1 MSIPGCK
8 KFPVDEK
15 IETFQKL
22 PVIKNYYLVLGGG
35 KIGTDFLQYARKNNF
50 PFVLVIDSDENA
62 SASKEAQVL
71 ETESELLSLLRK
83 KTEASLKKT
92 GNGSRSGK
100 GSEGENDIPE
110 TGKSEAYFY
119 KMDIHRVPFLFSSG
133 IPEYIIPAIPFHAA
147 AYMLAD
153 LLKFPILDACK
164 GERNKENLAEISSP
178 EEGFSGEKSPVSEL
192 FIKPEDP
199 GLMSYFNN
207 IESVFPEDVI
217 AGSYPEHGMLFLSYA
232 REGEICP
239 DGCPGPRD
247 RCPAFGRK
255 KPRTITEYTREL
267 VHSVPGWVF
276 ESHQMKPGTGGLKG
290 AEFRQNILEILEFL
304 GNIQCGGNEKK
315 PEKIEDR
322 AFFIATTCTCHG
334 VLNLFYVT

>member
-133 IPEYIIPAIPFHAA
+133 IPEYIPAIPFHAA

-164 GERNKENLAEISSP
+164 SKNKENLAETSSP
-178 EEGFSGEKSPVSEL
+178 EEGFSGEKSP
-192 FIKPEDP
+192 
-199 GLMSYFNN
+199 
-207 IESVFPEDVI
+207 
-217 AGSYPEHGMLFLSYA
+217 
-232 REGEICP
+232 
-239 DGCPGPRD
+239 
-247 RCPAFGRK
+247 
-255 KPRTITEYTREL
+255 
-267 VHSVPGWVF
+267 
-276 ESHQMKPGTGGLKG
+276 
-290 AEFRQNILEILEFL
+290 
-304 GNIQCGGNEKK
+304 
-315 PEKIEDR
+315 
-322 AFFIATTCTCHG
+322 
-334 VLNLFYVT
+334 